1 VGQASERGRARRSR
15 RRRIASPRGGQRWG
29 TAGRDLSNRASC
41 VTQSFDLHLVHSR
54 SLRMTAPDNIPEII
68 SAAAQSRLGMLAL
81 LVILLAAVGY
91 GLFRKAAESTRLVI
105 FSMLFVGV
113 CGFGVAVLRADS
125 QGSPPAPNESR
136 SNAKKS
142 RPIHGNAAGK
152 SADQNGIALD
162 AGNKAE
168 GTKPADKSARA
179 GPTIEKD
186 SAVGSQRDSAP
197 LDFSDIKVG
206 GKYIITDRFGHKD
219 SIQAPLYNEPPRDF
233 RRLHF
238 LRGWSL

>member
-1 VGQASERGRARRSR
+1 
-15 RRRIASPRGGQRWG
+15 
-29 TAGRDLSNRASC
+29 
-41 VTQSFDLHLVHSR
+41 
-54 SLRMTAPDNIPEII
+54 MTAPDNIPEII

-219 SIQAPLYNEPPRDF
+219 SIQAPLYKDVPGRLGGLGDKTGQELEPNRSFTVIGIYRTPRKGF
-233 RRLHF
+233 GW
-238 LRGWSL
+238 LRVRADAIGSQPPLSGWLQWGTAETPMVPSDRG